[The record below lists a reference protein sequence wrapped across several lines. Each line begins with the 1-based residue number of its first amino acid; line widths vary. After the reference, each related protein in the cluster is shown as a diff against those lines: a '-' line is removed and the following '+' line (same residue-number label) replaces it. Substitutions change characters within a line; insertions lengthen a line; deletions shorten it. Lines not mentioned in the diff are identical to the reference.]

1 MLTSL
6 SFSQDTIVP
15 RGLKKSPY
23 RKLQSEPYQFFKFKK
38 FERHFDLVEIDKSL
52 DSLDKKA
59 KSVWNLKDSIILF
72 SNLAKIKDYDKAY
85 DLYKK
90 ITHNRFM
97 LDDYGIAKDLIYTFK
112 HKDRPDL
119 SLRVVDT
126 CLHLGF
132 TDTLSHYWMR
142 SIHEA
147 RQNKAVDWRWLIDN
161 NIFEFPVDTI
171 LPRRKRNDQFYK
183 DSIIVPLDKLDAI
196 LKDEVLY
203 TPEKDVIIAEVFY
216 EIGAY
221 LENVGSNTQAYI
233 AYSLGKI
240 YNGND
245 FKSAKRIRVV
255 KDRLIKKK
263 YRIPSVRKFFP
274 KYKKGRFS
282 YEVIKQR
289 IIKQKMDSVVREP
302 LPTMIPVVK
311 KDLAPKF
318 PKLLL
323 IMGGIFLLLIFV
335 LIFVKTK
342 KK

>member
-1 MLTSL
+1 M
-6 SFSQDTIVP
+6 
-15 RGLKKSPY
+15 
-23 RKLQSEPYQFFKFKK
+23 
-38 FERHFDLVEIDKSL
+38 
-52 DSLDKKA
+52 
-59 KSVWNLKDSIILF
+59 
-72 SNLAKIKDYDKAY
+72 
-85 DLYKK
+85 
-90 ITHNRFM
+90 
-97 LDDYGIAKDLIYTFK
+97 
-112 HKDRPDL
+112 
-119 SLRVVDT
+119 VDT
-126 CLHLGF
+126 CLHLGYI
-132 TDTLSHYWMR
+132 DTLSHYWMR

-147 RQNKAVDWRWLIDN
+147 RQNKGVDWRYLIDN
-161 NIFEFPVDTI
+161 NILEFPVDTI

-183 DSIIVPLDKLDAI
+183 DSIIVPLEKLDAI

-203 TPEKDVIIAEVFY
+203 TPEKDAIIAEVFY

-240 YNGND
+240 YNSND
-245 FKSAKRIRVV
+245 FKSPKRIRVV

-289 IIKQKMDSVVREP
+289 IKIQQEKDSLERDP

-318 PKLLL
+318 PKILM
-323 IMGGIFLLLIFV
+323 IMGGILLLLIFV